1 MRSVTRT
8 GACGLAAA
16 VAFAAALAILA
27 AASRAPA
34 AEAQAPIPAADST
47 TEAYTEPGRAPD
59 DGDDSNDIAWFSTPT
74 PAPEKRAGGRVYLR
88 VVDLGPGDGRAD
100 RPDTAA
106 TSTLFR
112 FSVDTIS
119 TAAASFRPGG
129 QTLYCADNR
138 ACDLD
143 PEADRLL
150 VRLDIADGAQDNT
163 RVIVNLRNLNDRR
176 ETRFVIPVI
185 GDRLAASNLRVELE
199 SGSSA
204 SRPARGTAGN
214 PAHEAV
220 FRVTLEDNQSPPA
233 GLAGRELVVTTSNGV
248 LRSSGFG
255 ANCPASGVT
264 RCELTTRSGGG
275 RIHLRGSGQPG
286 SARLTFRAAGFTVTR
301 DVDFYGAA
309 ARITAAAEQ
318 GSVELGGSVFVVV
331 TVTDAAGNGV
341 PGRTPA
347 RGRGGDA
354 VQGPRPGAVTVRAA
368 ANVAKDVSGTAG
380 DIPACSAGTDGAGR
394 CVMLVTAPNPAGAAN
409 DAARGTHTLTVVGAS
424 PIPAAAH
431 KVTVDIDVAGPAER
445 VSTDA
450 PGRVEPGS
458 STDITATVTDDR
470 GVRAGAQSVTV
481 TRIAG
486 GGRLVNAGPAT
497 TRDGQHTFT
506 YRADARAGAA
516 EFLVEVRALDG
527 DGNAAG
533 RVLARTRLA
542 IRVGAGAAA
551 ALPTLTPAPSGRG
564 FTITFF
570 SGGPVSGL
578 GAALRASCSD
588 DRVAAWAYRP
598 DGFGFVSYVP
608 NARVAAVNAPF
619 RAQFPAGLPA
629 NTGLII
635 GRCDR

>member
-1 MRSVTRT
+1 M
-8 GACGLAAA
+8 
-16 VAFAAALAILA
+16 
-27 AASRAPA
+27 
-34 AEAQAPIPAADST
+34 
-47 TEAYTEPGRAPD
+47 
-59 DGDDSNDIAWFSTPT
+59 
-74 PAPEKRAGGRVYLR
+74 
-88 VVDLGPGDGRAD
+88 
-100 RPDTAA
+100 
-106 TSTLFR
+106 
-112 FSVDTIS
+112 
-119 TAAASFRPGG
+119 
-129 QTLYCADNR
+129 
-138 ACDLD
+138 
-143 PEADRLL
+143 
-150 VRLDIADGAQDNT
+150 
-163 RVIVNLRNLNDRR
+163 
-176 ETRFVIPVI
+176 
-185 GDRLAASNLRVELE
+185 
-199 SGSSA
+199 
-204 SRPARGTAGN
+204 
-214 PAHEAV
+214 
-220 FRVTLEDNQSPPA
+220 
-233 GLAGRELVVTTSNGV
+233 
-248 LRSSGFG
+248 
-255 ANCPASGVT
+255 
-264 RCELTTRSGGG
+264 
-275 RIHLRGSGQPG
+275 
-286 SARLTFRAAGFTVTR
+286 
-301 DVDFYGAA
+301 DFYGAA

-341 PGRTPA
+341 PGR
-347 RGRGGDA
+347 DA
-354 VQGPRPGAVTVRAA
+354 AAGPRRRRRPGARPGAVTVRAA

-380 DIPACSAGTDGAGR
+380 DIPACSAGTDAAGR

-551 ALPTLTPAPSGRG
+551 ALPTLTPAPRAGLHDHVLQRRPSLRPGGGAAGVVLRRPGRG
-564 FTITFF
+564 LGVPGRRLRLRVVRAERARR
-570 SGGPVSGL
+570 GGERALPRAVPGRPPREH
-578 GAALRASCSD
+578 GPHHRALRPLGRTPGRAS
-588 DRVAAWAYRP
+588 RPARRLQAAGARLRP
-598 DGFGFVSYVP
+598 ASAFRRRP
-608 NARVAAVNAPF
+608 AHALAARLRT
-619 RAQFPAGLPA
+619 RA
-629 NTGLII
+629 
-635 GRCDR
+635 RW